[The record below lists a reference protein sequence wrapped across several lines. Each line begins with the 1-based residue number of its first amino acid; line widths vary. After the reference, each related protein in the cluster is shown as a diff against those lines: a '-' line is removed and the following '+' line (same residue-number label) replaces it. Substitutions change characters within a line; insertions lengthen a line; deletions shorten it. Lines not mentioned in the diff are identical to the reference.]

1 MRTSKKSLLIQAA
14 LEIIDKKSL
23 DALTYDSL
31 AKASGMSK
39 SGLLYHLPSRAAL
52 LLALN
57 EHLASS
63 WRASLLE
70 AAGAPPEELSPR
82 ERLRAVVEV
91 LSQSA
96 TRADL
101 LLALDTHTS
110 EEGAEVWD
118 NILGPWLLPREEILA
133 DPDIYL
139 LYIIADGLW
148 VHDHINSYDLTT
160 QERRAL
166 ISAALAY
173 LDSLPDL
180 SHARF

>member
-1 MRTSKKSLLIQAA
+1 MRTSKRSLLIQAA

-39 SGLLYHLPSRAAL
+39 SGLLYHFPSRAAL

-91 LSQSA
+91 LSQNA

-118 NILGPWLLPREEILA
+118 DILA
-133 DPDIYL
+133 RGCSRVRKSLQIQTFTCCTSSPMVC
-139 LYIIADGLW
+139 G
-148 VHDHINSYDLTT
+148 STT
-160 QERRAL
+160 TS
-166 ISAALAY
+166 I
-173 LDSLPDL
+173 PMI
-180 SHARF
+180 

>member
-1 MRTSKKSLLIQAA
+1 MRTSKRSQLIQAA

-39 SGLLYHLPSRAAL
+39 SGLLYHFPSRTAL

-70 AAGAPPEELSPR
+70 AAGAPPEELSAR

-101 LLALDTHTS
+101 LLALDTHTR

-118 NILGPWLLPREEILA
+118 EILGPGCFLA
-133 DPDIYL
+133 KKFWPI
-139 LYIIADGLW
+139 
-148 VHDHINSYDLTT
+148 
-160 QERRAL
+160 Q
-166 ISAALAY
+166 ISTCCT
-173 LDSLPDL
+173 SLPTACGCTTT
-180 SHARF
+180 SIPTI

>member
-39 SGLLYHLPSRAAL
+39 SGLLYHFPSRAAL

-70 AAGAPPEELSPR
+70 AAGAPPEELPPANACVPSSRYSRKAQPAQTSCLLWIRTPAKKAPRCGTTFWAPGCSRVRKSLRIQTFTCCTSSPM
-82 ERLRAVVEV
+82 VCG
-91 LSQSA
+91 S
-96 TRADL
+96 T
-101 LLALDTHTS
+101 TTS
-110 EEGAEVWD
+110 
-118 NILGPWLLPREEILA
+118 IPTI
-133 DPDIYL
+133 
-139 LYIIADGLW
+139 
-148 VHDHINSYDLTT
+148 
-160 QERRAL
+160 
-166 ISAALAY
+166 
-173 LDSLPDL
+173 
-180 SHARF
+180 

>member
-1 MRTSKKSLLIQAA
+1 MRTSKKSQLIQAA

-39 SGLLYHLPSRAAL
+39 SGLLYHFPSRTAL

-70 AAGAPPEELSPR
+70 AAGAPPEELSAR

-101 LLALDTHTS
+101 LLALDTPIR
-110 EEGAEVWD
+110 AKRA
-118 NILGPWLLPREEILA
+118 PRC
-133 DPDIYL
+133 
-139 LYIIADGLW
+139 GMR
-148 VHDHINSYDLTT
+148 S
-160 QERRAL
+160 
-166 ISAALAY
+166 
-173 LDSLPDL
+173 
-180 SHARF
+180 

>member
-1 MRTSKKSLLIQAA
+1 MRTSKKSQLIQAA

-39 SGLLYHLPSRAAL
+39 SGLLYHFPSRTAL

-70 AAGAPPEELSPR
+70 AAGAPPEELSAR
-82 ERLRAVVEV
+82 ERL
-91 LSQSA
+91 
-96 TRADL
+96 RADL
-101 LLALDTHTS
+101 LLALDTHTR

-118 NILGPWLLPREEILA
+118 EILGPWLLPREEILA

-166 ISAALAY
+166 ITAALAY
-173 LDSLPDL
+173 LDSLPDV
-180 SHARF
+180 SQAHF

>member
-1 MRTSKKSLLIQAA
+1 MRTSKKSQLIQAA

-31 AKASGMSK
+31 
-39 SGLLYHLPSRAAL
+39 LYHFPSRTAL

-70 AAGAPPEELSPR
+70 AAGAPPEELSAR

-101 LLALDTHTS
+101 LLALDTHTR

-118 NILGPWLLPREEILA
+118 EI
-133 DPDIYL
+133 
-139 LYIIADGLW
+139 
-148 VHDHINSYDLTT
+148 
-160 QERRAL
+160 
-166 ISAALAY
+166 
-173 LDSLPDL
+173 
-180 SHARF
+180 

>member
-1 MRTSKKSLLIQAA
+1 MEGK
-14 LEIIDKKSL
+14 
-23 DALTYDSL
+23 
-31 AKASGMSK
+31 
-39 SGLLYHLPSRAAL
+39 PS
-52 LLALN
+52 
-57 EHLASS
+57 
-63 WRASLLE
+63 
-70 AAGAPPEELSPR
+70 
-82 ERLRAVVEV
+82 RLRAVVEV

-101 LLALDTHTS
+101 LLALDTHTR

-118 NILGPWLLPREEILA
+118 EILGPWLLPREEILA

-166 ISAALAY
+166 ITAALAY
-173 LDSLPDL
+173 LDSLPDV
-180 SHARF
+180 SQAHF

>member
-39 SGLLYHLPSRAAL
+39 SGLLYHFPSRAAL

-70 AAGAPPEELSPR
+70 AAGAPPEELSPPR
-82 ERLRAVVEV
+82 
-91 LSQSA
+91 
-96 TRADL
+96 T
-101 LLALDTHTS
+101 LARRRRGSLTKRNPRRPLACFGYAHQRRRRR
-110 EEGAEVWD
+110 GVGRHF
-118 NILGPWLLPREEILA
+118 GPLVAPA
-133 DPDIYL
+133 
-139 LYIIADGLW
+139 
-148 VHDHINSYDLTT
+148 
-160 QERRAL
+160 
-166 ISAALAY
+166 
-173 LDSLPDL
+173 
-180 SHARF
+180 

>member
-1 MRTSKKSLLIQAA
+1 MRTSKKSQLIQAA
-14 LEIIDKKSL
+14 LEIIDRKSL

-39 SGLLYHLPSRAAL
+39 SGLLYHFPSRTA
-52 LLALN
+52 
-57 EHLASS
+57 
-63 WRASLLE
+63 
-70 AAGAPPEELSPR
+70 
-82 ERLRAVVEV
+82 
-91 LSQSA
+91 
-96 TRADL
+96 L
-101 LLALDTHTS
+101 LLALDTHTR

-118 NILGPWLLPREEILA
+118 EILGPWLLPREEILA

-166 ISAALAY
+166 ITAALAY
-173 LDSLPDL
+173 LDSLPDV
-180 SHARF
+180 SQAHF